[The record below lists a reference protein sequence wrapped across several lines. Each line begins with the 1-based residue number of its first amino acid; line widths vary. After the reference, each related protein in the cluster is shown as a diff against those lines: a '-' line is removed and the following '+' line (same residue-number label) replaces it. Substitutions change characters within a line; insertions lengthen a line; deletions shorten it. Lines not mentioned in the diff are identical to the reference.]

1 MAEGV
6 WCPGGSL
13 SGYPADQLYAEMAF
27 IAYHLHWPQ
36 AELMALEHSER
47 RRWCREISEI
57 NRRFDGQPQ
66 KAIELQ

>member
-1 MAEGV
+1 MAKGV
-6 WCPGGSL
+6 RRPGGSL

-36 AELMALEHSER
+36 TELMALEHQER

-57 NRRFDGQPQ
+57 NRRLDGDSQR
-66 KAIELQ
+66 AIELR